1 MSPKKY
7 TRRDFLNT
15 LLSGIALGAF
25 MMRCQTSNEQG
36 MPTRPLGE
44 TGENVSIIS
53 LGGWDIG
60 VDSNTESEAIKI
72 MHEAIAEGL
81 TFFDNCWEY
90 HNGYSEEL
98 MGKALAQDNKRDKVF
113 LMTKVCGRD
122 YKTAKKHLEDSLRR
136 LQTDHLDL
144 WQFHGIK
151 WDDDPKL
158 IFDENKGAVRA
169 AMEAKQEGKVRFIGF
184 TGHERPAHHLEM
196 LDQNFSWDTVQ
207 MPTNIVDPH
216 FHSFQ
221 KQVLPVCTDRNIG
234 VIGMKGLAAQN
245 ARLLEEFDVDAETC
259 RRYAL
264 SLPISSL
271 VCGIQNRQDLRDN
284 IRIAKNIKPME
295 EKEIKNLIAQT
306 EEKGEK
312 GFIEEYKTG
321 NYGCDWYHNE
331 IMNV

>member
-25 MMRCQTSNEQG
+25 MMRCQSKNEEG

-44 TGENVSIIS
+44 AGEKVSIIA

-60 VDSNTESEAIKI
+60 VNSNTEKEAISI

-98 MGKALAQDNKRDKVF
+98 MGKALAQDNKREKVF

-122 YKTAKKHLEDSLRR
+122 YKTAKRHLEDSLKR

-151 WDDDPKL
+151 WDDDPEL
-158 IFDENKGAVRA
+158 IFDENKGAIKA
-169 AMEAKQEGKVRFIGF
+169 AMEAKQEGKIRYIGF

-207 MPTNIVDPH
+207 MPTNIIDPH

-221 KQVLPVCTDRNIG
+221 KQVLPVCNDRNIG
-234 VIGMKGLAAQN
+234 IIGMKGLAAQN
-245 ARLLEEFDVDAETC
+245 ARLLKEFDVDAETC

-271 VCGIQNRQDLRDN
+271 VCGIQNRKDLRDN
-284 IRIAKNIKPME
+284 IRIAKNFKPLE
-295 EKEIKNLIAQT
+295 EKEIKDLLAQT
-306 EEKGEK
+306 KEKGEK
-312 GFIEEYKTG
+312 GIIEEYKTG